1 MNIINRLLAILF
13 AVFAMQTTWAQEDI
27 SSVLKNPD
35 LMSLDG
41 WTYGVNGYNYTG
53 YQTNGAVPVI
63 EFYNAWS
70 ANAAGTPIGNTKNF
84 QLTQK
89 VTLPAGEYR
98 IVVNAFYREGNGNG
112 TNTKAYIFAGEKQQY
127 IYGLTSAGV
136 AQYAGS
142 NDLYR
147 AATAFSQGDFA
158 NAFDFSLDT
167 EQEIELG
174 FKGYIDTYCSWCILG
189 PVKLYK
195 YSLDLYVAE
204 YEALLATATSLCSK
218 PLPDDVR
225 GNLEAKMVDKSTLTS
240 TAKCTSAI
248 NDLRTAISAAETW
261 IGNYEKAKQPLVK
274 ALERFE
280 ADYND
285 GANGPL
291 KKIAS
296 SKWNTIIDKVKA
308 AATAKDV
315 VGSYSGFAAPAN
327 ELVAALD
334 AADSDIEKFDLL
346 KKEIGYA
353 NEYVIVNSA
362 NKSDYDE
369 AIAAAQSIYDNGNI
383 DGVDNAIA
391 AMQNFKVLDYEYVV
405 ANYNSEYAIGTA
417 WQGTTN
423 TNKSEHWD
431 GNANTTYFD
440 FSRWTGNAGVKEFY
454 QEVTLPAGKYVLKA
468 SGRCS
473 TTDGTNCFIKV
484 DDMIA
489 YFNVKGGSGYGID
502 KSGKANFSAT
512 GNYANTSGR
521 GWEWRFIEF
530 ELAEEKTVKIG
541 GGYTITDTYSPL
553 SWAGVTTPVLL
564 KSDMNG
570 AYSQL
575 ETALA
580 EYEPIWNLNV
590 EYETT
595 IYPSYQSKLENREYE
610 STQQIIAD
618 IEALK
623 AAYDK
628 YIYDNASDERSLTY
642 TGLIADAACDKNDG
656 WPGSGRTTNTG
667 EHWSGDASRVY
678 FIQNHEN
685 EAARKQTI
693 TLPYKGLYLLKVAVR
708 AAASGAYAEIIV
720 NGKSYKTTDIHGRTG
735 GTIATDGTEWSSIE
749 EGIAAGKTFANN
761 GAGYGWVYQNI
772 YVMAETANAEC
783 AISINLS
790 NKDQGREGNC
800 GGMQLYYVGK
810 NISVEEDGVIK
821 HYGYYEN
828 GFALTQGVHDFTE
841 AEASGVALDVSANP
855 NILIVANDGQVSN
868 TDNVIIDGET
878 ESFVLNE
885 GFSFKTMSDFYAASA
900 SYNREFAKD
909 TWLSVCLP
917 FDYDVP
923 ENVTVETLL
932 EVDFDNQIFFFG
944 RVDKMEANR
953 PYIIKNGTETAAV
966 FMSME
971 GVTVVE
977 TPECMAVEVYS
988 STANND
994 DVTNDLASIVLYGD
1008 LENLKNNLYL
1018 PTVGKNGSVIEWTSS
1033 HPEYLSNV
1041 GEILKQNSGSKQKI
1055 ELTATVTKGKS
1066 IATRTYDIS
1075 ISEKEEYVGYLFAY
1089 FNGNSQSQEQI
1100 CFALSDDGFNY
1111 TPLNNGA
1118 PIISSDT
1125 IALKKAVRDPH
1136 ILRGEDGYYY
1146 MVVTDMRSSDGW
1158 SSNDGLV
1165 LLRSSNMT
1173 DWTATAIDF
1182 PTRWPERFDA
1192 TTLTQVWAPQTIF
1205 DPETGKYM
1213 VYYAIGE
1220 SGKNYI
1226 TYYSYANEDF
1236 TDLTEPQVLYNHGGN
1251 NTIDADIVYH
1261 NGLYHMFFKTEGQGN
1276 GIQKATAKT
1285 LRGEWTPEYRY
1296 LQQTSVAV
1304 EGSGVFKLIDSDE
1317 WVLMY
1322 DCYSN
1327 GYYEYCTSSDLST
1340 FEYKCRSANTSTFTP
1355 RHGTTIPITAAERQ
1369 RLIEKWPSTGLAV
1382 EQEAKARDIADA
1394 SISRNVVRT
1403 ADEAEESSVMNV
1415 SEGNVEEKAE
1425 FIGTYV
1431 QKSSE
1436 DLMEI
1441 TDGVAKYD
1449 ILFFGNDGELYYLS
1463 QGVTTKKVNFKPFR
1477 AYIRVPKGVIDWDAN
1492 VAKAKVRHDDVLNS
1506 IDSIIENSG
1515 EEIRVYDLMGRRINP
1530 EMMSKGRIYIVNGK
1544 KVYYDVK

>member
-1 MNIINRLLAILF
+1 MKIYYKFLAII
-13 AVFAMQTTWAQEDI
+13 FAMFALQTARAQEDI
-27 SSVLKNPD
+27 SNVLKNAN

-41 WTYGVNGYNYTG
+41 WTYGVNGYNYEAWKTD
-53 YQTNGAVPVI
+53 GAVPVI

-70 ANAAGTPIGNTKNF
+70 TNAGAAIGNKRDF
-84 QLTQK
+84 QFTQK

-147 AATAFSQGDFA
+147 AATAFSQGNFA

-167 EQEIELG
+167 EKEIELG

-218 PLPDDVR
+218 PLPEDLL
-225 GNLEAKMVDKSTLTS
+225 NSLKAKMVDKSTLTS

-248 NDLRTAISAAETW
+248 NELTAAINEAEAW
-261 IGNYEKAKQPLVK
+261 AVEFDKAKQTLVK

-285 GANGPL
+285 GENGPL
-291 KKIAS
+291 KKMGA
-296 SKWNTIIDKVKA
+296 SKWSTIIEAVKSA
-308 AATAKDV
+308 ALAKDV
-315 VGSYSGFAAPAN
+315 VGSYSGFATAAN

-334 AADSDIEKFDLL
+334 AAGTDAEKFDLL
-346 KKEIGYA
+346 KKEIEYA
-353 NEYVIVNSA
+353 REYVLVNTA
-362 NKSDYDE
+362 NKNDYDN
-369 AIAAAQSIYDNGNI
+369 AIAAAQAIYDNSDF
-383 DGVDNAIA
+383 DGIANAIA
-391 AMQNFKVLDYEYVV
+391 AMQNFKVLDYEYVN
-405 ANYNSEYAIGTA
+405 ANYNSEYAIGGT

-440 FSRWTGNAGVKEFY
+440 FSRWTGDAGVKEFY

-473 TTDGTNCFIKV
+473 TTNGTNCFIKV

-502 KSGKANFSAT
+502 TSGKANFSSDGT
-512 GNYANTSGR
+512 YANTVGR

-530 ELAEEKTVKIG
+530 ELTEEKTVRIG
-541 GGYTITDTYSPL
+541 GGYTIADTYSPL

-564 KSDMNG
+564 MSDMNS

-575 ETALA
+575 EDALA
-580 EYEPIWNLNV
+580 QYSPIWNLGA

-610 STQQIIAD
+610 STQEIVAD

-623 AAYDK
+623 GAYDK
-628 YIYDNASDERSLTY
+628 YIYDNASEERSLIY

-656 WPGSGRTTNTG
+656 WPGSGRTTVTG

-678 FIQNHEN
+678 FRQNHEDR
-685 EAARKQTI
+685 AAREQTI

-708 AAASGAYAEIIV
+708 AAATGSYAEITV
-720 NGKSYKTTDIHGRTG
+720 NGKNYRTTDVNGRTG
-735 GTIATDGTEWSSIE
+735 GTIATDGTEWANIE
-749 EGIAAGKTFANN
+749 DGVAAGKTFANN

-772 YVMAETANAEC
+772 YVMAETANAGC
-783 AISINLS
+783 AIAINLS
-790 NKDQGREGNC
+790 NANGGREANC

-810 NISVEEDGVIK
+810 SISVEEDGVIK
-821 HYGYYEN
+821 HYGYYDD
-828 GFALTQGVHDFTE
+828 GFVLTQGVHDFTG
-841 AEASGVALDVSANP
+841 AVADNVTLDVSVNP
-855 NILIVANDGQVSN
+855 NMLIIANEGQVN
-868 TDNVIIDGET
+868 NADNVIVDGEAA
-878 ESFVLNE
+878 SFALSE
-885 GFSFKTMSDFYAASA
+885 GYSFRTAMGFYAATA
-900 SYNREFAKD
+900 SYGREFTKD

-917 FDYDVP
+917 FDYEVP
-923 ENVTVETLL
+923 ENVTVETLA
-932 EVDFDNQIFFFG
+932 EVDFQNQIFFFET
-944 RVDKMEANR
+944 VEKMEANH
-953 PYIIKNGTETAAV
+953 PYIIKNGTETAAL
-966 FMSME
+966 FMNME
-971 GVTVVE
+971 GVTVTE
-977 TPECMAVEVYS
+977 TPEAMRMEVYS
-988 STANND
+988 PQANSEDVEND
-994 DVTNDLASIVLYGD
+994 MNSIVLYGNLD
-1008 LENLKNNLYL
+1008 NLKGNLYL

-1033 HPEYLSNV
+1033 HPEYLSTA
-1041 GEILKQNSGSKQKI
+1041 GEVVKQNADGKQDVQ
-1055 ELTATVTKGKS
+1055 LTATVRKGSKS
-1066 IATRTYDIS
+1066 ATRTFNIS
-1075 ISEKEEYVGYLFAY
+1075 VAKKDAYVGYLFAY

-1100 CFALSDDGFNY
+1100 CFALSENGFNY
-1111 TPLNNGA
+1111 TPLNNGN

-1146 MVVTDMRSSDGW
+1146 MVVTDMRSGEGW

-1173 DWTATAIDF
+1173 DWKATAIDF
-1182 PTRWPERFDA
+1182 PTRWPERFDRNS
-1192 TTLTQVWAPQTIF
+1192 LTQVWAPQTIF

-1251 NTIDADIVYH
+1251 NTIDADIVYF

-1276 GIQKATAKT
+1276 GIMKATAKT
-1285 LRGEWTPEYRY
+1285 LRGEWTPEYKY
-1296 LQQTSVAV
+1296 LQQTNVAV

-1322 DCYSN
+1322 DCYGS
-1327 GYYEYCTSSDLST
+1327 GYYEYCTSKDLST
-1340 FEYKCRSANTSTFTP
+1340 FTYKTRSNNSGNYTP
-1355 RHGTTIPITAAERQ
+1355 RHGTTIPVTAEEWQ
-1369 RLIEKWPSTGLAV
+1369 RLVAKWPSAGLSEV
-1382 EQEAKARDIADA
+1382 VEAKLKAGVSAKKA
-1394 SISRNVVRT
+1394 EVRST
-1403 ADEAEESSVMNV
+1403 ENAGSDEVEVINDEAS
-1415 SEGNVEEKAE
+1415 EEKAE

-1436 DLMEI
+1436 ELMEI
-1441 TDGVAKYD
+1441 TDGNAKYD

-1492 VAKAKVRHDDVLNS
+1492 VAKAKVRHGDSVVNS
-1506 IDSIIENSG
+1506 IDSIVDHTDG
-1515 EEIRVYDLMGRRINP
+1515 EIKVYDLMGRRINP
-1530 EMMSKGRIYIVNGK
+1530 AMMGKDKIYIVNGK
-1544 KVYYDVK
+1544 KIYNK